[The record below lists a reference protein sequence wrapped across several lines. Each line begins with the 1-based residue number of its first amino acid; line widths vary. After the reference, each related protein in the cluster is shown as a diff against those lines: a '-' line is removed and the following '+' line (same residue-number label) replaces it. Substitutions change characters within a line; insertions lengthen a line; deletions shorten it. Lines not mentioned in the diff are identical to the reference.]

1 MCLFYP
7 GGPGKSERASKRMDG
22 GRGREAALLVCAAAA
37 GPARPSPPG
46 CPLFSLSLG
55 CARGGACVCFFL
67 VCVSAKNLCF
77 LERENHSC
85 LAPPGETFRRR
96 TCGAPVPPVP
106 PHPALTHE
114 CEPPRVTGTGR
125 AGRTPCPASPQV
137 RRRRRWATC
146 ARARGGA
153 PFHPPLLSPAAHTHS
168 LPALH
173 PPTPPTHPPPNHGR
187 QEECQGGGEGHRQK
201 GLQSR
206 VRGRERGRRERR
218 GAREAKKVGGA
229 CAAPLKTTPL
239 PPALPPAPPRG
250 DPRKGVGGA
259 GRGARCV

>member
-1 MCLFYP
+1 M
-7 GGPGKSERASKRMDG
+7 GGEGARPPSLCARLPLDPPALPLPAAPSSPFLWAAHGVER
-22 GRGREAALLVCAAAA
+22 VCA
-37 GPARPSPPG
+37 
-46 CPLFSLSLG
+46 
-55 CARGGACVCFFL
+55 FFG

-125 AGRTPCPASPQV
+125 AGRTPCPASPQA

-168 LPALH
+168 LPA
-173 PPTPPTHPPPNHGR
+173 HPPPP
-187 QEECQGGGEGHRQK
+187 
-201 GLQSR
+201 
-206 VRGRERGRRERR
+206 
-218 GAREAKKVGGA
+218 ARPPPPVPTHIV
-229 CAAPLKTTPL
+229 APLNIATANEIFQPFTEESGWLKPRPFQTLLILPVTTCYL
-239 PPALPPAPPRG
+239 LSTKSTTAWIIASAA
-250 DPRKGVGGA
+250 A
-259 GRGARCV
+259 GCVKL

>member
-1 MCLFYP
+1 MC
-7 GGPGKSERASKRMDG
+7 A
-22 GRGREAALLVCAAAA
+22 
-37 GPARPSPPG
+37 
-46 CPLFSLSLG
+46 
-55 CARGGACVCFFL
+55 FFG

-125 AGRTPCPASPQV
+125 AGRTPCPASPQA

-206 VRGRERGRRERR
+206 VRERERGRRERR